1 MAIIRLTLSRRAG
14 VVVGTD
20 KVVIGW
26 IRQLVL
32 PQKAPLISPSCPFFW
47 VTIGLWLAP
56 VLVVSLLP
64 VHTSRWYMTGLENW
78 LMR

>member
-1 MAIIRLTLSRRAG
+1 MAIIRFTLSRRAG
-14 VVVGTD
+14 VVVRTD
-20 KVVIGW
+20 SVVSGW

-32 PQKAPLISPSCPFFW
+32 PRKAPLMSPSCPFFW
-47 VTIGLWLAP
+47 VTIGLWFGP

-64 VHTSRWYMTGLENW
+64 VHTSLWDMIGLEKW